1 MGANIAILS
10 QYAAEEEMLFPPCTM
25 LQVLPATSEG
35 VAAVVAETYKLD
47 ALRASRDDS
56 VAVTELLLGAAAE
69 GLAAARSTA
78 SWTRALRK
86 VRNGLSRASSV
97 SEGLKGDQLEAEV
110 LSIMSRYRAQQEK
123 AEGREFLRV
132 CTVPTF
138 S

>member
-1 MGANIAILS
+1 
-10 QYAAEEEMLFPPCTM
+10 M

-35 VAAVVAETYKLD
+35 VAAVVAESNKLD
-47 ALRASRDDS
+47 AFLRASRDDS
-56 VAVTELLLGAAAE
+56 VAATELLLGAAAE

-86 VRNGLSRASSV
+86 VRKGFSRASSA

-110 LSIMSRYRAQQEK
+110 HSIMSRYRAQPEK